1 MRILILGAGGTG
13 GYYGARLAAAGCDV
27 TFLLRP
33 DSAQRIVRDGLKLT
47 SVRGDVQ
54 MPVQVVTQVTQVEQ
68 PADLV
73 ILSCKSYDLETA
85 ITAITPAVGAHT
97 LVLPLLNG
105 LRHLT
110 RLDQAFGRGRVLGG
124 MCNISVGRSA
134 DGAIEHYNRYDELR
148 FGARAEAPGTIDATA
163 VAQVFKTAH
172 FHSMLSPDIAQDM
185 WEKFVFI
192 TTLAGM
198 TCALRSAIGGIVAT
212 IPGEQLMREAL
223 AECEAVAAANG
234 HAVRPLAHKLATRAF
249 TEKGSL
255 FAASMLRDLQAGHC
269 TEAEHIVGDMAQ
281 CAAAAGLP
289 HPCLRMALC
298 HLQVYEQALAA

>member
-1 MRILILGAGGTG
+1 MRILILGVGGTG

-33 DSAQRIVRDGLKLT
+33 GSAQRIARDGLKLT
-47 SVRGDVQ
+47 SVRGDVH
-54 MPVQVVTQVTQVEQ
+54 MPVQVVTQVEQ

-73 ILSCKSYDLETA
+73 ILSCKSYDLEAA
-85 ITAITPAVGAHT
+85 IAAITPAVGAHT

-105 LRHLT
+105 LRHLE
-110 RLDQAFGRGRVLGG
+110 RLNQAFGRGRVLGG

-148 FGARAEAPGTIDATA
+148 FGAQPEAKAPGPIDASA
-163 VAQVFKTAH
+163 VAEVFKSAH
-172 FHSMLSPDIAQDM
+172 FLSVLSSDIEQDM

-198 TCALRSAIGGIVAT
+198 TCALRSDIGGIVAT
-212 IPGEQLMREAL
+212 APGDQLMRDAL
-223 AECEAVAAANG
+223 AECQAVAAANG
-234 HAVRPLAHKLATRAF
+234 HAVRPLAHKLAMRAF
-249 TEKGSL
+249 TEKGST

-298 HLQVYEQALAA
+298 HLQVYEHALAA

>member
-13 GYYGARLAAAGCDV
+13 GYYGARLAAAGHDV

-33 DSAQRIVRDGLKLT
+33 ASAQRIARDGLRLT

-54 MPVQVVTQVTQVEQ
+54 LAARVVTEVDRT
-68 PADLV
+68 ADLV
-73 ILSCKSYDLETA
+73 ILSCKAYDLETA
-85 ITAITPAVGAHT
+85 IAAVTPAVGPHT

-105 LRHLT
+105 LRHLA

-124 MCNISVGRSA
+124 MCNISVGRAA

-148 FGARAEAPGTIDATA
+148 FGARAEAPGAIDAGA
-163 VAQVFKTAH
+163 VARLFKGAH
-172 FHSMLSPDIAQDM
+172 FHSVPSADIDQDM

-192 TTLAGM
+192 ATLAGM
-198 TCALRSAIGGIVAT
+198 TCALRSDIGGIVAT
-212 IPGEQLMREAL
+212 APGERLMRDAL

-249 TEKGSL
+249 TEPGSR

-269 TEAEHIVGDMAQ
+269 TEAEHIVGDMAER
-281 CAAAAGLP
+281 AAAAGLA

-298 HLQVYEQALAA
+298 HLQVHERALAA

>member
-33 DSAQRIVRDGLKLT
+33 ASAQRIARDGLKLT
-47 SVRGDVQ
+47 SVRGDAQLAVR
-54 MPVQVVTQVTQVEQ
+54 VVTEVGQ

-85 ITAITPAVGAHT
+85 IAAVAPAVGPHT

-105 LRHLT
+105 LRHLAL
-110 RLDQAFGRGRVLGG
+110 LDQAFGPGRVLGG
-124 MCNISVGRSA
+124 MCNISVGRAA
-134 DGAIEHYNRYDELR
+134 DGAIAHYNRYDELR
-148 FGARAEAPGTIDATA
+148 FGPRAPAPGPVDAQA
-163 VAQVFKTAH
+163 VARLFQGAH
-172 FHSMLSPDIAQDM
+172 FHSVLSDDIAQDM

-192 TTLAGM
+192 ATLAGM
-198 TCALRSAIGGIVAT
+198 TCALRSDIGGIVAT
-212 IPGEQLMREAL
+212 APGERLMRDAL
-223 AECEAVAAANG
+223 AECQAVAAANG
-234 HAVRPLAHKLATRAF
+234 HAVRPLAHKLASRAF
-249 TEKGSL
+249 TEKGST
-255 FAASMLRDLQAGHC
+255 FAASMLRDLQAGHV

-281 CAAAAGLP
+281 RAADAGLA

-298 HLQVYEQALAA
+298 HLQVYEHALAA

>member
-1 MRILILGAGGTG
+1 MRILILGAGGIG

-27 TFLLRP
+27 TFLLRSG
-33 DSAQRIVRDGLKLT
+33 SAQRIRRDGLKLT
-47 SVRGDVQ
+47 SVRGNAHL
-54 MPVQVVTQVTQVEQ
+54 PVRVVTQVEQ
-68 PADLV
+68 AVDLV

-85 ITAITPAVGAHT
+85 IAAVTPAVGPTT

-105 LRHLT
+105 LRHLA
-110 RLDQAFGRGRVLGG
+110 RLDQAFGRRRVLGG
-124 MCNISVGRSA
+124 MCNISVGRAA

-148 FGARAEAPGTIDATA
+148 FGARAEAPGPIDASV
-163 VAQVFKTAH
+163 VAQVFKSAH
-172 FHSMLSPDIAQDM
+172 FHSVLSADIAQGM

-192 TTLAGM
+192 ATLAGM
-198 TCALRSAIGGIVAT
+198 TCALRSDIGGIVAT
-212 IPGEQLMREAL
+212 APGEQLMRDAL
-223 AECEAVAAANG
+223 AECQAVAAANG
-234 HAVRPLAHKLATRAF
+234 HSVRPLAHKLATRAF
-249 TEKGSL
+249 TEKGST